1 MSKRG
6 DKPQGPRCSGKRAD
20 GRRCRQSPI
29 DGTTRCWHHSF
40 KVPGRPAKLT
50 NDVQDRILDSIL
62 LGASQDVAAQA
73 AGVSQRTLRRW
84 LERGDDAEAKA
95 LELVE
100 EDEPSLEELYAYADP
115 ADWPYMDF
123 RHAVKSAEA
132 FAELELLRMVTRGG
146 AQPWTAYMTVLERRH
161 PSRWR
166 RVDGVAHE
174 GAIDV
179 GKPRVVA
186 PDSAE
191 KRAAIA
197 GVLTRAG
204 ALDLPDDPTTPE
216 EPAP

>member
-1 MSKRG
+1 MSKA
-6 DKPQGPRCSGKRAD
+6 DKPTGPSCSGKRAD
-20 GRRCRQSPI
+20 GRPCKAKPI

-50 NDVQDRILDSIL
+50 SDVQERILDSIL

-84 LERGDDAEAKA
+84 LERGDNAEAAA
-95 LELVE
+95 LEHFDSD
-100 EDEPSLEELYAYADP
+100 DEPSLEELYAHADP

-123 RHAVKSAEA
+123 RHAIKSAEA

-179 GKPRVVA
+179 GKPRVITA
-186 PDSAE
+186 DTAE
-191 KRAAIA
+191 RRAAIA
-197 GVLTRAG
+197 GVLQRAG
-204 ALDLPDDPTTPE
+204 ALDLPDETTTE
-216 EPAP
+216 EPHA

>member
-1 MSKRG
+1 MSKA
-6 DKPQGPRCSGKRAD
+6 DKPQGPSCSGKRAD
-20 GRRCRQSPI
+20 GRPCKAKPI

-40 KVPGRPAKLT
+40 RVPGRPAKLT
-50 NDVQDRILDSIL
+50 ADVQERILDSLL

-100 EDEPSLEELYAYADP
+100 QDEPSLEELYAHANP

-123 RHAVKSAEA
+123 RHAIKSAEA

-166 RVDGVAHE
+166 RIDGVAHE

-179 GKPRVVA
+179 GKPRVIT
-186 PDSAE
+186 PDSDERRAE
-191 KRAAIA
+191 IA
-197 GVLTRAG
+197 GVLERSG
-204 ALDLPDDPTTPE
+204 ALHQPDE
-216 EPAP
+216 EPDA